1 MAHMTPAE
9 AEGILADNFA
19 EWVRDLD
26 LAITGIDDHGAH
38 MTIAFSPR
46 LCRVGGIVC
55 GQALIAAAD
64 TAMVIAL
71 AAIMGGLRP
80 LTTVDLTISYMRP
93 ILDEDVRLS
102 AHVKRLGRSLAFCTT
117 DIEGERSAKPAAF
130 ATGTYAILTQ

>member
-9 AEGILADNFA
+9 AEVILKDNFA
-19 EWVRDLD
+19 DWVRDLD
-26 LAITGIDDHGAH
+26 LAITAIDDMGLSL
-38 MTIAFSPR
+38 TIAFSPR
-46 LCRVGGIVC
+46 LCRIGGIVC

-71 AAIMGGLRP
+71 AAAMGGMRAM
-80 LTTVDLTISYMRP
+80 TTVDLTINYMRP
-93 ILDEDVRLS
+93 ILDEDVRI
-102 AHVKRLGRSLAFCTT
+102 AARVRRLGRSLAFCTT